1 MVRQPVTP
9 LRIAFCIDNMNVG
22 GTELNAVRT
31 ARLLVERGVELRVFS
46 LSGEGPLL
54 EWYAEA
60 HVPVHVLPMTR
71 LYGRDAWRRGRELAS
86 LVREHGVQVVHA
98 HDFYS
103 NVFAAPWA
111 RVSGAAFI
119 ASRRWWEGSDRR
131 LRRWANR
138 CSYVLADRVLA
149 NSPGVADLLAG
160 VERVR
165 RSSVI
170 MIPNFLDDAAF
181 EPPPVGWR
189 DRMAADLDLPA
200 DMLLV
205 GSVASLSPI
214 KDHATLL
221 RAAAALMTRWSELH
235 VVLVGA
241 DNGSR
246 SGLELLAA
254 QLGISDSVHF
264 AGLRPSQPS
273 AHHLFDIS
281 TLTSVSEGLPNSV
294 LEAMAAARPV
304 VATSVGAVPDAV
316 IDGETGFLVPAGDDA
331 ALAAR
336 LAVLLADQEL
346 RRRMGEAGRQRA
358 REQYSADTAVSRL
371 LEVYQTIAPGQ
382 RTPHA

>member
-9 LRIAFCIDNMNVG
+9 LRVAFCIDNMNVG

-31 ARLLVERGVELRVFS
+31 ARHLVGRGVELRVFS

-60 HVPVHVLPMTR
+60 DIPVHVLPMTR
-71 LYGRDAWRRGRELAS
+71 LYGRDAWRRGRELAG
-86 LVREHGVQVVHA
+86 LVRRYGVQVVHA

-138 CSYVLADRVLA
+138 CSYVFADRVLA
-149 NSPGVADLLAG
+149 NSPGVAELLSG

-170 MIPNFLDDAAF
+170 MIPNFLDDGAF
-181 EPPPVGWR
+181 EVPPAGWR
-189 DRMAADLDLPA
+189 EHLAADLALPA
-200 DMLLV
+200 DVLV
-205 GSVASLSPI
+205 VGAVASLSPI

-221 RAAAALMTRWSELH
+221 RAAAALMTRWPQLH

-246 SGLELLAA
+246 SDLELLAA
-254 QLGISDSVHF
+254 RLDIGQRVRF

-316 IDGETGFLVPAGDDA
+316 VDGETGFLVPAGDDA

-336 LAVLLADQEL
+336 LATLLADEEL
-346 RRRMGEAGRQRA
+346 RRRMGDAGRQRA
-358 REQYSADTAVSRL
+358 RDQYSAAVAVSRL
-371 LEVYQTIAPGQ
+371 LEVYEAIAPAR
-382 RTPHA
+382 RTAHV